1 VECEVFFSIIIH
13 PSGNSWKDHNLEKLL
28 AWGYEQVGTAQF
40 AEGGWV
46 LGWAG
51 SKDRVLAYSSRVQ
64 AGPAPDFLYTPAS
77 VLVGLDH
84 SEMGPAP
91 H

>member
-1 VECEVFFSIIIH
+1 METSKKRVPAKWES
-13 PSGNSWKDHNLEKLL
+13 PSYSL
-28 AWGYEQVGTAQF
+28 GYEQVGTAQF